1 MLLLWVKM
9 MMRNTAVSDATT
21 IHRLATPTR
30 SRTARQKGARM
41 GKSAIAASAFPLPSA
56 RMSIPCQSL
65 PAMMAVGIEPR
76 R

>member
-21 IHRLATPTR
+21 IHRLRAATR
-30 SRTARQKGARM
+30 RKMARQKGALM
-41 GKSAIAASAFPLPSA
+41 GESAIAASAFPLPSA